1 MLYFIY
7 FHEIGEKHSGL
18 YGIRELQEKC
28 SECRQKK
35 GEEMVKEEI
44 KKRVLEGINLIPK
57 GHLSDQVIKETIRCV
72 LYGYLKEQGLQPI
85 PAFRNP
91 RFPEGPVDIVGMKS
105 AHEIEVAF
113 CSNPTIELEDIKRLD
128 RVPCE
133 KKFVISF
140 SQLQKKVALTTFYL
154 KPGIE
159 HINIYESEG

>member
-1 MLYFIY
+1 M
-7 FHEIGEKHSGL
+7 
-18 YGIRELQEKC
+18 
-28 SECRQKK
+28 
-35 GEEMVKEEI
+35 KEEI

-105 AHEIEVAF
+105 AHKIEVAF
-113 CSNPTIELEDIKRLD
+113 CSNPTIELEDVKKLE

-133 KKFVISF
+133 KKVVISF
-140 SQLQKKVALTTFYL
+140 SQNQKKVEMSTFYL

-159 HINIYESEG
+159 NIYIYGGESS